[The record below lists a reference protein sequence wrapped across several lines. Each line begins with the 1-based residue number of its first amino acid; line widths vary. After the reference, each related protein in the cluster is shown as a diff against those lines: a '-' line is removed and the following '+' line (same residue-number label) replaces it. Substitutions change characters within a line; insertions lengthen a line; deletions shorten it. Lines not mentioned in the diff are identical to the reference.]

1 MNNGTLGLSFWL
13 ALAGG
18 IVAFG
23 VSLVLGHMGLLTAA
37 IIGAVGTAASIA
49 ADISSS

>member
-23 VSLVLGHMGLLTAA
+23 VSEGLGHMGLSGSRAFDTS
-37 IIGAVGTAASIA
+37 ASA
-49 ADISSS
+49 